1 MSAKNRVKKV
11 EKEVR
16 YGEGGVQKPSWRY
29 QKPRGVAQTALRL
42 SAAFLM

>member
-1 MSAKNRVKKV
+1 MSVKKRVKKV

-16 YGEGGVQKPSWRY
+16 YGEGDAQNPTWRY